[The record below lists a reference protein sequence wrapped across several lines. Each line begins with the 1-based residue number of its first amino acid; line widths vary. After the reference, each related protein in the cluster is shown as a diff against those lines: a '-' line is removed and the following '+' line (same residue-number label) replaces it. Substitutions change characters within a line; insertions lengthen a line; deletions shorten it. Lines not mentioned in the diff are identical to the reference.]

1 MMGTLIHPESNTNKE
16 DKKNTGIYRQAH
28 SIALSAAQRMLSEK
42 FKDSTEIDKDEIE
55 VTTEIV
61 EDKEKS
67 ILTVLHATYGDNQQ
81 AKQSKEK
88 NDQSKK
94 PFEYEN
100 FDLKIQHKELHATSI
115 FLYDWINLLQTPF
128 QGDDDPTLNL
138 NNETS
143 MLHSDLWRFGKDRWL
158 NDSNIFGATRLFQ
171 NQFPTSN
178 KIKIFEPQFYTLA
191 ATTDYNRLSSIFFHT
206 KMRNRHEKQTLETQK
221 EFFHQYEI
229 LLIPVNITNNHWYL
243 IYMHLKEKKVYVID
257 SLSSQGNRK
266 NEVLFLLSML
276 CTIVEQQGMLCEI
289 FTTRYWKNN
298 NTIEVPEF
306 PHFIQVMQTSLESIF
321 MHYWLISISSMEVQI
336 RQ

>member
-1 MMGTLIHPESNTNKE
+1 MIDNKDSTSHRIYKITDDEKNKFTILQLQQRCRMMGTLIHPESNTNKK
-16 DKKNTGIYRQAH
+16 DKKNTDIHRQAH
-28 SIALSAAQRMLSEK
+28 YIALLAAQRMFSEK

-88 NDQSKK
+88 NDQINDSYFHDLLSVKMKFLSKMIQFQNQSKK

-171 NQFPTSN
+171 NQFPTSD

-243 IYMHLKEKKVYVID
+243 IYMHLKAKKC
-257 SLSSQGNRK
+257 
-266 NEVLFLLSML
+266 L
-276 CTIVEQQGMLCEI
+276 C
-289 FTTRYWKNN
+289 N
-298 NTIEVPEF
+298 
-306 PHFIQVMQTSLESIF
+306 
-321 MHYWLISISSMEVQI
+321 
-336 RQ
+336 